1 MRYAV
6 GSGLIKGKSN
16 STLEPQ
22 DNATRAEI
30 AAVYKDL
37 LKLIIRHE
45 SDSLRPKLNLK
56 NEQNS

>member
-22 DNATRAEI
+22 DNATRTEI

-45 SDSLRPKLNLK
+45 SHSLRPKLKLK

>member
-45 SDSLRPKLNLK
+45 SDSLRPKPKLK